1 MQFSIIFILVLLF
14 ANSSV
19 MVRKHKPHYASRFLL
34 SIYNGFVSFILFCS
48 RHLFLSDS
56 NKKWQ
61 DSGEETS
68 TATKV
73 RQHTKKISHLKRK
86 IKTWEENFEAEN
98 GFKWNSVNARWDV
111 AEDIEIDR

>member
-1 MQFSIIFILVLLF
+1 
-14 ANSSV
+14 
-19 MVRKHKPHYASRFLL
+19 MV
-34 SIYNGFVSFILFCS
+34 
-48 RHLFLSDS
+48 LFLSFCNAHFIIFTSNS

-61 DSGEETS
+61 EPGEETS

-98 GFKWNSVNARWDV
+98 GFKWNSVNARYDV
-111 AEDIEIDR
+111 VEVLEINRQQTSTIYERN